1 MCVNASSVEGGAV
14 GGRSLKHQ
22 YGSGRGTLKLEDSPE
37 AAYPGLRFDST
48 VSADPMARVA
58 LNFDA
63 GDAADWPAGEYAATK
78 AALARLKTLL
88 MDAGY
93 HQAEV
98 MGALKWTV
106 FDSFKP
112 EMASKQGS
120 SAKTQAALQAFE
132 SGETQPATSMGA
144 QKRAMLAYLMR
155 LFFCRLRVEPG
166 PLQKA
171 LGQGMERLEDGHTQ
185 IEPGR
190 FVKSLGILE
199 RHAEG
204 TISSRVQVTP
214 MLSDLHIFTDWQQT
228 EASTTVEPVMYLTRC
243 SQGLAWVQP
252 RKPAQHVLDL
262 CSGSG
267 VHGIVAARY
276 YAEHVTFIDFN
287 PRAVRFSRL
296 NLVFNSLERKGTVL
310 LGDLYSAL
318 RGKGEV
324 LVREGGPSDGRFDVI
339 LANPPYIP
347 IPKGLKARH
356 AYGDGGP
363 DGERIIKRIIQMAP
377 LHLTNTGRVHI
388 VSNLMNPSI
397 YERKLWKWWTANL
410 HDRWEVD
417 SQTGVLDKY
426 ARAPQGEVAAFHLIR
441 GDIWSADY
449 YGKMGGPTGLKV
461 CAKGMVLMIA
471 RRTSF

>member
-37 AAYPGLRFDST
+37 A

-63 GDAADWPAGEYAATK
+63 GGAADWPAGEYAATK

-132 SGETQPATSMGA
+132 SGETQPATPMGP
-144 QKRAMLAYLMR
+144 QKRVMLAYLMR
-155 LFFCRLRVEPG
+155 LFFCMLRVEPG

-185 IEPGR
+185 IQPGR
-190 FVKSLGILE
+190 SVMSLGILE
-199 RHAEG
+199 HHAEG

-228 EASTTVEPVMYLTRC
+228 GRSATVEPVMYLGAD
-243 SQGLAWVQP
+243 SQSLAWVQP

-267 VHGIVAARY
+267 VQGIVAARY

-296 NLVFNSLERKGTVL
+296 NLVFNGLERKGFVL
-310 LGDLYSAL
+310 LGDLYRAL
-318 RGKGEV
+318 EGNSEV
-324 LVREGGPSDGRFDVI
+324 LVREGGPTDGRFDVI

-347 IPKGLKARH
+347 IPKASRARH

-377 LHLTNTGRVHI
+377 LHLTTTGRVHI
-388 VSNLMNPSI
+388 VSNLMNLSI
-397 YERKLWKWWTANL
+397 YERKLWEWWTANL
-410 HDRWEVD
+410 HDRWQVD
-417 SQTGVLDKY
+417 SEGVLDKY
-426 ARAPQGEVAAFHLIR
+426 ARAPKGEVAAFHLIR